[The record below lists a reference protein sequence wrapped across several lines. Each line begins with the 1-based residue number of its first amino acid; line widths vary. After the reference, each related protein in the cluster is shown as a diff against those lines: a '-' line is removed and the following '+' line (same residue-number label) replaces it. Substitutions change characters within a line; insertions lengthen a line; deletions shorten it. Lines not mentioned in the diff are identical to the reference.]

1 VLTLYIVYIRFQV
14 CKYPDKTKRRKNRL
28 SLIKNVGSQIAIL
41 QQRTMDGD
49 EDRYPLPRSNRR
61 VDSNVG
67 WMANRSNGSGQ
78 LGAIKR
84 SSFALRDRDGGAKK
98 VKADI
103 ALPPQ
108 LSKLSVDTMQG
119 SDY

>member
-1 VLTLYIVYIRFQV
+1 
-14 CKYPDKTKRRKNRL
+14 
-28 SLIKNVGSQIAIL
+28 
-41 QQRTMDGD
+41 MDGD